1 MHVII
6 SPYQK
11 TRHGDLMKHMLNGQS
26 SPLSSVSGHREMAGN
41 ELFVIFDEWSNLL
54 ELRLIM
60 AHLDSDVEPDAYYV
74 QLHEHDYV

>member
-1 MHVII
+1 
-6 SPYQK
+6 
-11 TRHGDLMKHMLNGQS
+11 
-26 SPLSSVSGHREMAGN
+26 MAGN